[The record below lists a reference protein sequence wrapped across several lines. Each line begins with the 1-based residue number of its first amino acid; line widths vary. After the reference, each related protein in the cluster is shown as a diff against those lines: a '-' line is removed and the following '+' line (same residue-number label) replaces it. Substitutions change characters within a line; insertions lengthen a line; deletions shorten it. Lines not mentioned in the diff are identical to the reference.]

1 MEMVAVSVFDK
12 ASAAFGRP
20 VFVGTVAQAV
30 RGFTDEVN
38 GGDGDVSRH
47 PQDFALY
54 RVGAFDDSSGL
65 FTSVS
70 PPERVVEA
78 SDLKRSGVASM
89 AGAST

>member
-1 MEMVAVSVFDK
+1 MEMVAVSVFDR
-12 ASAAFGRP
+12 ATGAFGRP

-38 GGDGDVSRH
+38 GGDSDVSRH

-54 RVGAFDDSSGL
+54 RVGAFDDASGL
-65 FTSVS
+65 FSSVS

-78 SDLKRSGVASM
+78 SDLRRS
-89 AGAST
+89 STAVTSG